1 MNRSKWNLVVLAGLL
16 VGAAPFVARA
26 QTATP
31 AKSSGA
37 IEGAVYNDGNGNDVF
52 DLDESGVQGITLRL
66 QGDGIERTAKTD
78 EGGLYRF
85 VGVPNGTY
93 TVTVDPGDDYTA
105 SDRTDYE
112 GLDVSGDTLASVD
125 FALEADSASASATSA
140 TPTTEASATAPVTD
154 TEAATAIAEPSAT
167 VTATVEVAAVV
178 EPAATVAP
186 SMSATTTMGA
196 GMVPSGLAAMATAM
210 AMYPTPAA
218 GMPAQGMAG
227 MAGMATAMPGMATA
241 MPMGQPSQ
249 MVIAQPAT
257 TAGQMPQTGFED
269 LGGGTLL
276 GAAVVV
282 LLLLAGAGWA
292 MERRA

>member
-1 MNRSKWNLVVLAGLL
+1 MNRSMFNLVVLAGLL

-26 QTATP
+26 QTDTP

-66 QGDGIERTAKTD
+66 KGDGIERTAKTD

-93 TVTVDPGDDYTA
+93 TVTVDPGEDYTA

-125 FALEADSASASATSA
+125 FALQPDSAAAGATTAA
-140 TPTTEASATAPVTD
+140 TAARPSATARATN
-154 TEAATAIAEPSAT
+154 TAEATVASEPSAT
-167 VTATVEVAAVV
+167 PGSSVDAAAALLPVATGASADVMATVMALYPTAV
-178 EPAATVAP
+178 PNTDTSAMAATA
-186 SMSATTTMGA
+186 
-196 GMVPSGLAAMATAM
+196 L
-210 AMYPTPAA
+210 
-218 GMPAQGMAG
+218 
-227 MAGMATAMPGMATA
+227 PGMATA
-241 MPMGQPSQ
+241 MPMAPADQ
-249 MVIAQPAT
+249 MVIAPPAV
-257 TAGQMPQTGFED
+257 AEQMPQTGFED

-282 LLLLAGAGWA
+282 LLLLAGVGWA
-292 MERRA
+292 LERRV

>member
-1 MNRSKWNLVVLAGLL
+1 MNRNTWKLVVLAGLL

-26 QTATP
+26 QTDTP

-66 QGDGIERTAKTD
+66 KGDGIERTAKTD

-93 TVTVDPGDDYTA
+93 TVTVDPGEDYTA

-125 FALEADSASASATSA
+125 FALQPASAAAGATTVA
-140 TPTTEASATAPVTD
+140 TTARPSATARPTN
-154 TEAATAIAEPSAT
+154 TAAATATSEATAASESSAT
-167 VTATVEVAAVV
+167 AVATDDASAAVL
-178 EPAATVAP
+178 PAATLA
-186 SMSATTTMGA
+186 SANVMATVMALYPTA
-196 GMVPSGLAAMATAM
+196 VPSTETSDTSAMA
-210 AMYPTPAA
+210 
-218 GMPAQGMAG
+218 
-227 MAGMATAMPGMATA
+227 ATALPGMATA
-241 MPMGQPSQ
+241 MPMAPTDQL
-249 MVIAQPAT
+249 VIAQPAV
-257 TAGQMPQTGFED
+257 AEQMPQTGFED

-276 GAAVVV
+276 GAAVMV
-282 LLLLAGAGWA
+282 LLLLAGVGWA
-292 MERRA
+292 MERRG